1 MVYLGR
7 SQCTFT
13 SEASMVKIIV
23 EKLFEEELDN
33 CLGFAYN
40 EFGQKTAVHWQES
53 YEKIINGLIKYPES
67 YPPVR
72 ELRGVG
78 VLFRGAKLMK
88 NFKIIYHYD
97 EAENTVYLHDL
108 WNMRRSSIN
117 LKGRF
122 YEFENV

>member
-1 MVYLGR
+1 
-7 SQCTFT
+7 
-13 SEASMVKIIV
+13 MVKIIV

-33 CLGFAYN
+33 CLDFAYN
-40 EFGQKTAVHWQES
+40 EYGRKTAAHWQES
-53 YEKIINGLIKYPES
+53 YEKIINDLMKFPES

-78 VLFRGAKLMK
+78 VLFRGARLMN
-88 NFKIIYHYD
+88 NFKIIYHYS

-108 WNMRRSSIN
+108 WNMRRSTMN